1 MAVANFGYFRVE
13 MPAPVAVAIARLDEE
28 KYARAVIDRA
38 LIDLSDLRN
47 QVESI
52 SDQDLR
58 EVLNKH
64 HVGDHGDDLD
74 RRCRLIY
81 LAARQIT
88 NYLKSVGSYPVMSR
102 NKYDNLRAAYQDF
115 LEYHLRHLY
124 D

>member
-1 MAVANFGYFRVE
+1 MAIADFGSFRIE

-38 LIDLSDLRN
+38 LIDLSGLKA
-47 QVESI
+47 QIEAI

-58 EVLNKH
+58 DVLNRN

-81 LAARQIT
+81 LAARRIT
-88 NYLKSVGSYPVMSR
+88 AYLRGVGSYPVMSR
-102 NKYDNLRAAYQDF
+102 NKYDNLRGAYQDF

>member
-1 MAVANFGYFRVE
+1 MAIANFNSFVIE
-13 MPAPVAVAIARLDEE
+13 MPAPVAIAIARLDEE

-38 LIDLSDLRN
+38 LIDLSGLKD
-47 QVESI
+47 QIDSI
-52 SDQDLR
+52 PDPDLR
-58 EVLNKH
+58 EVLNRN

-81 LAARQIT
+81 LAARRIT
-88 NYLKSVGSYPVMSR
+88 THLRGVGSYPVMSKA
-102 NKYDNLRAAYQDF
+102 KYDSLREAYQDF

>member
-1 MAVANFGYFRVE
+1 MAISNLGLFKIE

-47 QVESI
+47 QVEAI

-88 NYLKSVGSYPVMSR
+88 NYLKGVGSYPVMSR
-102 NKYDNLRAAYQDF
+102 NKYDNLREAYRDF